1 MRSSEYPYLAD
12 WFVISLRWLTLLGM
26 TAALAIWMAPPL
38 GFLITVLILAVFNVL
53 MTVVAMY
60 NRRLPLHRGINLTA
74 DIVCG
79 ALIFNFSGALT
90 GPLPWASLLPIFTA
104 AIYFEW
110 LGGLLVGIFFSVVQI
125 AVTFQG
131 FPQANSLV
139 PNLLLALANIGG
151 GALLGLLGKRL
162 VWHFRNHYLEMVN
175 QRKEFERRLQ
185 RQVRS
190 RMQVFYQM
198 TEALSSTLNYQVVLD
213 AALDLSASALG
224 ETDDQDRL
232 VRAILL
238 FTENDLAI
246 GAYRHLPSRDARMTF
261 AAARGVL
268 HDVIQNGEPKLLRD
282 PFTDPELRQLVAIES
297 CRSALVLPLR
307 RGLNAFGAMLFAHA
321 SPDFFTPA
329 QTEML
334 EMISHQAVIAIQN
347 ARLFQDLENEKE
359 RILETQEEARKKL
372 ARDLHDGPTQSVAA
386 IAMQLNIARTLIKT
400 DPKQA
405 LEELAQIEDLA
416 RRTTKEI
423 RHMLFTL
430 RPLVLENEGLVAA
443 LNAMAAK
450 MREVFQQNVTVQA
463 DEKLVEDLELG
474 RQTVIFYI
482 IEEALN
488 NARKH
493 AKAKEIIVRLYHHPK
508 ASNIGV
514 VEVADNG
521 VGFDVNAVMAEYEKR
536 GSLGMV
542 NLQERSELIEGLL
555 QVESVVG
562 KGTRV
567 RVLIPLDD
575 AAKDRLQRGDISK
588 LK

>member
-246 GAYRHLPSRDARMTF
+246 GAYRHLPSRDARVTF

-282 PFTDPELRQLVAIES
+282 PFADPELRQLVAIES

-508 ASNIGV
+508 APNIGV